1 MSNFA
6 LILVLVATLLG
17 YSTAVGVKLVANVSI
32 PTPII
37 GDAIFEDLETPAPII
52 GQGIFEDL
60 ENITHGVNHRYLQ
73 AAYPPNGFQT
83 ELLNAVN
90 RERTAKGISPL
101 CMNTKLQNAAQG
113 HSNDMAAKDYMSHT
127 GSDGSKMSQR
137 IQRAGYDRTA
147 SGENV
152 AAGHTTVQEVMTA
165 WMNSPR
171 HRDNILRKKF
181 TMFGC
186 GYAYSESSTYKH
198 YWTQNFGRS
207 NTEKCS

>member
-1 MSNFA
+1 MWNLSF
-6 LILVLVATLLG
+6 LLVLVVTLLN
-17 YSTAVGVKLVANVSI
+17 YSVAEAKVVASISI

-52 GQGIFEDL
+52 GDAIFEDL
-60 ENITHGVNHRYLQ
+60 ENATNMSIPRHLQ
-73 AAYPPNGFQT
+73 AAYPPNGFQQ
-83 ELLNAVN
+83 EMLNAVN
-90 RERTAKGISPL
+90 RERAANGLAAL
-101 CMNTKLQNAAQG
+101 CMNYKLQNAAQG
-113 HSNDMAAKDYMSHT
+113 HSNDMAQNNYMSHK
-127 GSDGSKMSQR
+127 GSDGSTMSQR
-137 IQRAGYDRTA
+137 IQAAGYDRTA

-152 AAGHTTVQEVMTA
+152 AAGHTSVEEVMKA

>member
-1 MSNFA
+1 MSSLTLLMA
-6 LILVLVATLLG
+6 LVVTLLG
-17 YSTAVGVKLVANVSI
+17 YSAAVEVKLAANVSI

-37 GDAIFEDLETPAPII
+37 GDAIFEDIETPAPII
-52 GQGIFEDL
+52 GDGIFEDL
-60 ENITHGVNHRYLQ
+60 ENITTGANHRYLQ
-73 AAYPPNGFQT
+73 AAYPPNGFQA

-90 RERTAKGISPL
+90 RERAAQGLSPL

-113 HSNDMAAKDYMSHT
+113 HSDDMAAKDYMSHT
-127 GSDGSKMSQR
+127 GSDGSKMSER

-147 SGENV
+147 AGENV
-152 AAGHTTVQEVMTA
+152 AAGHTSVEEVMTA
-165 WMNSPR
+165 WMHSPR

-186 GYAYSESSTYKH
+186 GYAYTESSTYKH

>member
-1 MSNFA
+1 MHLLGLVVA
-6 LILVLVATLLG
+6 LIGFST
-17 YSTAVGVKLVANVSI
+17 STAVEVNLAAVVNVSI

-60 ENITHGVNHRYLQ
+60 QNATIMPTHRNLQ
-73 AAYPPNGFQT
+73 AGFQA

-90 RERTAKGISPL
+90 RERSANGVAPL
-101 CMNTKLQNAAQG
+101 CMNSKLQNAAQG

-127 GSDGSKMSQR
+127 GSDGSTMSQR
-137 IQRAGYDRTA
+137 VQGAGYDRTA
-147 SGENV
+147 AGENV
-152 AAGHTTVQEVMTA
+152 AAGQTSVEEVMKA
-165 WMNSPR
+165 WMASTR

-186 GYAYSESSTYKH
+186 GYAYGDSSTYKH

>member
-1 MSNFA
+1 MSKFA
-6 LILVLVATLLG
+6 YLLVLAVTLLG
-17 YSTAVGVKLVANVSI
+17 YAAAVEVTLVANVSI

-37 GDAIFEDLETPAPII
+37 GDAIFEDLEIPAPII
-52 GQGIFEDL
+52 GDAFSENL
-60 ENITHGVNHRYLQ
+60 ENATHINLTRHLQ

-83 ELLNAVN
+83 EMLNAVN
-90 RERTAKGISPL
+90 RERAAKGLSQL
-101 CMNTKLQNAAQG
+101 CMNSKLQNAAQG
-113 HSNDMAAKDYMSHT
+113 HSNDMAQNDYMSHT

-137 IQRAGYDRTA
+137 IKAAGYDRTA
-147 SGENV
+147 AGENV
-152 AAGHTTVQEVMTA
+152 AAGHTSVEEVMKA
-165 WMNSPR
+165 WMASPH